1 MKPTRL
7 NTLVKNMLLGI
18 CAIMIVLSFNS
29 CTKKVDFLL
38 SSVSPAARG
47 YVKVKRDNNKNY
59 VIKINLSDLAEVDRL
74 QPSKQTYVVWLV
86 TDDGTTKNIWRLN
99 SSMGLFSK
107 KLTASFKTVSSLNPT
122 KIFITAEN
130 DASTQYP
137 GEQVIIT
144 TDRF

>member
-1 MKPTRL
+1 MKPIRL

-38 SSVSPAARG
+38 SSVTPAARG
-47 YVKVKRDNNKNY
+47 YVKVKRDSNKNY
-59 VIKINLSDLAEVDRL
+59 VIKINLSDLAEIQRL
-74 QPSKQTYVVWLV
+74 QPPKQTYVVWLV
-86 TDDGTTKNIWRLN
+86 TDDGTTKNIGRLN
-99 SSMGLFSK
+99 SSTGLFSK

>member
-38 SSVSPAARG
+38 SSVTPAARG

-59 VIKINLSDLAEVDRL
+59 VIKINLSDLAEIERL

-86 TDDGTTKNIWRLN
+86 TDDGTTKNIGRLN
-99 SSMGLFSK
+99 SSTGLFSK
-107 KLTASFKTVSSLNPT
+107 KLTATFKTVSSLNPT

-137 GEQVIIT
+137 GEQIIIT

>member
-86 TDDGTTKNIWRLN
+86 TDDGTTKNIGRLN